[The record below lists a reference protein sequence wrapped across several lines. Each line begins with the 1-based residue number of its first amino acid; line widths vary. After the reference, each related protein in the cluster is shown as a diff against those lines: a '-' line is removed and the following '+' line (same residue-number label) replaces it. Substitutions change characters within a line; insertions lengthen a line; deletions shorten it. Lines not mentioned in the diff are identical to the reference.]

1 MTTLRKERK
10 ENNERQRA
18 QPTNHFPKTKYEE
31 REEEQKH
38 KEEVDIE
45 MLTMGAS
52 RCQKR
57 GEKKGR
63 GRSGER
69 KRKPHQ

>member
-1 MTTLRKERK
+1 MSANAL
-10 ENNERQRA
+10 
-18 QPTNHFPKTKYEE
+18 NHKPFSKTKCEE
-31 REEEQKH
+31 REEQKH

-45 MLTMGAS
+45 MLTMVAS